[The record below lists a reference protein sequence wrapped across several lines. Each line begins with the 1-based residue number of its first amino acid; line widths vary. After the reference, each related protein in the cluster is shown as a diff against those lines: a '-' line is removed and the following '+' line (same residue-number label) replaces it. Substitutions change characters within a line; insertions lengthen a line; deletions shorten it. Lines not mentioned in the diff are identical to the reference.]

1 MNQIINLKILLI
13 IVALLGSIAAGIAWR
28 NKRAAAIDSSMENA
42 RRQAIQKYGAMSPT
56 QTRQLQWAGSIR
68 NAKTK

>member
-1 MNQIINLKILLI
+1 MNQTINLKVLLLI
-13 IVALLGSIAAGIAWR
+13 AALLGSIAAGIAWQ

-42 RRQAIQKYGAMSPT
+42 RRQAIQKYGAMSPA
-56 QTRQLQWAGSIR
+56 QTRKFQWSDAIR

>member
-1 MNQIINLKILLI
+1 VNQIINLKILLI
-13 IVALLGSIAAGIAWR
+13 IVALLGSIAAAIAWQ

-42 RRQAIQKYGAMSPT
+42 RRPAIQKYGAMSPT
-56 QTRQLQWAGSIR
+56 QTRQLHWSDTIR